1 MFYQTELDNTSSMCA
16 KSLQSCPAIC
26 DPMDCSPLGSSVH
39 GILQA
44 RVLEWVAMPSLASKG
59 SFYIIWLLKMQLS
72 EFHTSPT
79 ESDSEGRAED
89 SAF

>member
-1 MFYQTELDNTSSMCA
+1 
-16 KSLQSCPAIC
+16 
-26 DPMDCSPLGSSVH
+26 MDCSPLGSSVH

-44 RVLEWVAMPSLASKG
+44 RVLEWVAMPSFALKG
-59 SFYIIWLLKMQLS
+59 SFYIIWLLKMQFS
-72 EFHTSPT
+72 EFHTCPT